1 VFSPDPDGSS
11 WPKPATMTRRFTRMC
26 AGLGYDFHL
35 LQLRHYSATELIS
48 GGVDVR
54 TVAGRL
60 GHGGGGVTT
69 LRYYTAW
76 VAEADQRASRALA
89 DRVPQLPSPVAQHGA
104 PVLELPAPTSANDE
118 DSAPYRRIAADLCG
132 AIRIGALRSGDL
144 LPTVVELGERYD
156 VSPATAHRALA
167 LLADGG
173 EVAVSRGRRA
183 VVS

>member
-1 VFSPDPDGSS
+1 
-11 WPKPATMTRRFTRMC
+11 
-26 AGLGYDFHL
+26 
-35 LQLRHYSATELIS
+35 
-48 GGVDVR
+48 VR

-89 DRVPQLPSPVAQHGA
+89 DRVPNLPGPVAHDVAPVVQLPP
-104 PVLELPAPTSANDE
+104 PAATEPDE
-118 DSAPYRRIAADLCG
+118 GSAPYGRIAADLRG
-132 AIRIGALRSGDL
+132 AIRIGALKPGDA

-167 LLADGG
+167 LLAAGG
-173 EVAVSRGRRA
+173 EVAVLRGRRA
-183 VVS
+183 TVVG